1 MRLAYQEN
9 GRFFGLAAGKLE
21 MPAAEEL
28 RELGVRQTQD
38 GYRGVFFEADLA
50 TLYRVNYESRLLT
63 RVLAP
68 LIEFQC
74 HSDRYLYTQAR
85 KIDWSQLLDLE
96 TTFAVFATVSNSK
109 IRHSQFA
116 ARRLKDAIVDQFRDA
131 TGSRPNVRTPNPDLW
146 LNLHIHANKA
156 TISVDTSGG
165 SLHRR
170 GYRIESVQA
179 PMQETVAAAALRFTG
194 WDGTEPILDP
204 MCGSGTL
211 LAEALMK
218 AGRIPPGYLRGRF
231 GFERLPD
238 YDAESWSRVRDEAD
252 AAIRP
257 VEPGLIRGSDVD
269 AAAVEAA
276 QRNLARLPS
285 GESVEIS
292 RRDFRSIPAVEDGI
306 ILCNPP
312 YGLRL
317 GDADSAQSVMRDL
330 GDWLKQACAGRAAY
344 VYAGKP
350 EMLKSVGLRT
360 TWKKA
365 LVNGSLEGRLA
376 RYDLFRGSIK
386 DQQSTE

>member
-74 HSDRYLYTQAR
+74 HSDRYLYSQAR

-330 GDWLKQACAGRAAY
+330 GDWFKQACAGRAAY

-386 DQQSTE
+386 DQQTSD